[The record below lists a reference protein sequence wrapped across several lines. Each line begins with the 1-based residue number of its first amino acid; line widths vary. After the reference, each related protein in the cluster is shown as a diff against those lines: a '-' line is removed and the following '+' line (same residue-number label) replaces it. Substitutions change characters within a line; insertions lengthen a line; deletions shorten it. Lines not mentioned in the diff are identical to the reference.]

1 MPITDNTAKWN
12 VKKVGA
18 GTPAEM
24 IGATSSAK
32 GKPGVVPEPA
42 AGDQAKFLRGDGTWQ
57 NVPTPSLSGLGVT
70 ATATELNIM
79 DGVTATTAEL
89 NYVDGVTSN
98 IQTQLNGKLSTTGTA
113 AKATADASGNT
124 ITSTYETKANAITGL
139 SVSGRVITYTK
150 GNGSTGTITTQDTAG
165 GYHAGNATSI
175 GGASATNPA
184 VVVASYKS
192 GTSWY
197 RKYSDGWIEQG
208 GRLVRSGSGSD
219 ITVTFATAFSDT
231 NYTLTTGHWWQPSGY
246 YNLFVPNYSS
256 ISKTGFKITSAA
268 EENRAFD
275 WYACGI

>member
-42 AGDQAKFLRGDGTWQ
+42 VGDQAKFLRGDGTWQ

-70 ATATELNIM
+70 ATAAELNIM

-98 IQTQLNGKLSTTGTA
+98 IQTQLNGKLSTSGTA

-124 ITSTYETKANAITGL
+124 ITSTYATKTEVNSKAPTASPTF
-139 SVSGRVITYTK
+139 
-150 GNGSTGTITTQDTAG
+150 TGTVTA
-165 GYHAGNATSI
+165 
-175 GGASATNPA
+175 P
-184 VVVASYKS
+184 
-192 GTSWY
+192 
-197 RKYSDGWIEQG
+197 
-208 GRLVRSGSGSD
+208 
-219 ITVTFATAFSDT
+219 
-231 NYTLTTGHWWQPSGY
+231 TLTVSTTLNIPGG
-246 YNLFVPNYSS
+246 
-256 ISKTGFKITSAA
+256 KIWIA
-268 EENRAFD
+268 
-275 WYACGI
+275 